1 MLTLIFTILMFV
13 VFGKLVMLAI
23 KATWGITKV
32 LFSFVFLPIALVLL
46 VIGGLIY
53 IALPVLVI
61 IGFAALLTN
70 PRGIR

>member
-13 VFGKLVMLAI
+13 VFGKLVLLAI

-32 LFSFVFLPIALVLL
+32 LFSLVFLPIILVLL
-46 VIGGLIY
+46 VVGGLIY

-61 IGFAALLTN
+61 VGIVTLLTG
-70 PRGIR
+70 PRRVR